1 MKYQSVKQTAQKWGI
16 SPTMVR
22 RYCLQGRI
30 PKAVLGETGWKI
42 PENARKPGNENQTA
56 NTCLEL
62 RPLAKKLVRQ
72 KKKKSFHGLYDY
84 VQINLTYSSC
94 RMASNR
100 LTRKQVEQLFRKG
113 KVADM
118 FEPIKASDV
127 IEAMNH
133 CSCIDYVLDHLA
145 EPLSVRFIKKLHEL
159 LMKGSVDATMMRVVP
174 GEFRTVQTIRR
185 EKFFLPAEQISKALQ
200 ALLAEYEKT
209 RSHSLDEILEFHVH
223 FERIFPFEDG
233 NGRIGRLILFKEC
246 LRHGLMPFILDDKRR
261 GRYLDGIRHWDEE
274 SQILQTVV
282 EEAQAR
288 FAAQETLQ
296 DHMEQERRLAPAYH
310 HTFKCNYRVSENH
323 RFYPYI
329 WPYIRP

>member
-1 MKYQSVKQTAQKWGI
+1 
-16 SPTMVR
+16 
-22 RYCLQGRI
+22 
-30 PKAVLGETGWKI
+30 
-42 PENARKPGNENQTA
+42 
-56 NTCLEL
+56 
-62 RPLAKKLVRQ
+62 
-72 KKKKSFHGLYDY
+72 
-84 VQINLTYSSC
+84 
-94 RMASNR
+94 MA
-100 LTRKQVEQLFRKG
+100 
-113 KVADM
+113 
-118 FEPIKASDV
+118 
-127 IEAMNH
+127 
-133 CSCIDYVLDHLA
+133 SCIDYVLDHLA

-296 DHMEQERRLAPAYH
+296 DHMEQERRLAPAYL
-310 HTFKCNYRVSENH
+310 FQSE
-323 RFYPYI
+323 
-329 WPYIRP
+329 